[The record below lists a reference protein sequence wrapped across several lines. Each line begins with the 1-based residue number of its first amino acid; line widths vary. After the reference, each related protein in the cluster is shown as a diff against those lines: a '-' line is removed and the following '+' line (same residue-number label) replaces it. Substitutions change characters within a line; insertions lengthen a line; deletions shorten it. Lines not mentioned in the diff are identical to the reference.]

1 MKQTPSQ
8 PCSIW
13 ATRLAARH
21 PSDLSPA
28 ESAALQ
34 AHLQNCPACTSAY
47 TTYALMETAIRQ
59 LPPVAPLERLSP
71 EHFEEASTRSHLATE
86 PIQLLTRSRHAHSRL
101 SRTARLANLLA
112 AALVVAVLITGS
124 VILFTRH
131 ASTTQVGHGSS
142 FDLPPQAIPANFC
155 AQANLDPGLQNLCAQ
170 HQLTKID
177 ITKNVGGIPVT
188 LAYAYADSNRVA
200 ILAFAPA
207 AQLSSPL
214 SAPPDS
220 KQIMFG
226 EVTTANGRSL
236 DGTGGSGGVGQA
248 GSKYAFFTTNADT
261 AALPSSTHTLDL
273 RVPISFMDL
282 SKSNKPLAT
291 VTFAFSVPFHP
302 ARIAYPHQTITVD
315 GQSITLDRVAIAP
328 SEARVDIH
336 CGPTVPGRPTI
347 LKVGNA
353 STDGSSGG
361 SGWRPSTSYSTDAVF
376 EYEVSFFDQQGT
388 GTFTITPPGP
398 NGGKLTYVFHFVVPP
413 QT

>member
-1 MKQTPSQ
+1 
-8 PCSIW
+8 
-13 ATRLAARH
+13 
-21 PSDLSPA
+21 
-28 ESAALQ
+28 
-34 AHLQNCPACTSAY
+34 
-47 TTYALMETAIRQ
+47 METAIRQ
-59 LPPVAPLERLSP
+59 LPPVAPLERLSS
-71 EHFEEASTRSHLATE
+71 EHFEEASTRSHLAAE
-86 PIQLLTRSRHAHSRL
+86 PIQLPTRSRHAHSRL

-131 ASTTQVGHGSS
+131 ASTTQVGQGGS

-170 HQLTKID
+170 HQLAKID
-177 ITKNVGGIPVT
+177 MTKNVGGIPVT

-200 ILAFAPA
+200 ILAFAPT

-226 EVTTANGRSL
+226 EVTTSNGRSL
-236 DGTGGSGGVGQA
+236 DGVGGGAVFGQA
-248 GSKYAFFTTNADT
+248 GSKYAFFSTDADT
-261 AALPSSTHTLDL
+261 AILPSSTHTLDL
-273 RVPISFMDL
+273 QVPVNFIDL
-282 SKSNKPLAT
+282 AKSNKAQAP

-315 GQSITLDRVAIAP
+315 GQAITLDRVAISP
-328 SEARVDIH
+328 SEARVDVH
-336 CGPTVPGRPTI
+336 GGPTIPGRPTI

-353 STDGSSGG
+353 STDGSNSG
-361 SGWRPSTSYSTDAVF
+361 GWRPSTRYSSDAVF
-376 EYEVSFFDQQGT
+376 EYGVSFFDQPGA

-413 QT
+413 QA